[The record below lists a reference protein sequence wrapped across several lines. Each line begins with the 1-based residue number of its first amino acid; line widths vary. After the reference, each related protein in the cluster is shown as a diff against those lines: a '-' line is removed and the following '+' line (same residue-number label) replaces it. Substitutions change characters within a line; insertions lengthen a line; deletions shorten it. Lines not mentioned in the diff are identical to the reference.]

1 MKKKLIITAAN
12 GFLGQALIQY
22 FKDKYQIVGLVRKPM
37 PSTLETKYVLWDG
50 VHLDTWQ
57 TEFEQAF
64 AVINLAG
71 RTVDCR
77 YNEKNKAEI
86 YRSRL
91 NSTKVIADAI
101 RKCNDKPTV
110 WLNSASATIYRHEE
124 HQPMTEEHGIYGTG
138 FSVDVCQQWEKMF
151 YDNKIDGVRQIA
163 LRTAIVLGKGGGVMV
178 PFLNLARFGLG
189 GKMGKGNQQF
199 SWIHTEDF
207 CKAVEFLIVHKNT
220 EGSYNVSSPNPILNA
235 HFMKTLRD
243 AVGMPIGIPTPKWF
257 LEIGAFL
264 IRTETE
270 LILKSRFVVPE
281 RLLREGFKFKF
292 DQIEHAVN
300 DIVSKRI

>member
-12 GFLGQALIQY
+12 GFLGQALIHFFNEEY
-22 FKDKYQIVGLVRKPM
+22 DIVGLVRKSM
-37 PSTLETKYVLWDG
+37 PSIQGVKYVLWDG
-50 VHLDTWQ
+50 VHLDDWQ

-77 YNEKNKAEI
+77 YNQKNKAEI

-124 HQPMTEEHGIYGTG
+124 HQPMTEENGIYGTG

-151 YDNKIDGVRQIA
+151 YNNKIDGVRQIA

-207 CKAVEFLIVHKNT
+207 CKAVEFLIEHKNT
-220 EGSYNVSSPNPILNA
+220 EGSYNVSSPNPIPNA
-235 HFMKTLRD
+235 HFMKTLRE
-243 AVGMPIGIPTPKWF
+243 AVRTPFGIPAPKWL